1 MPTNSERQL
10 IASLEDQAALI
21 NRFLD
26 RLAADM
32 ARASSAAERAAT
44 QKEID
49 YQLRELARVHR
60 ARDDIQRAL
69 AKSEGKRKRGGDA

>member
-1 MPTNSERQL
+1 MPTNDQRRL
-10 IASLEDQAALI
+10 INSLEDQAALI

-32 ARASSAAERAAT
+32 ARAGSAAERAAILR
-44 QKEID
+44 EIE
-49 YQLRELARVHR
+49 YQTRELARVHR